1 MRLNMRLVFIFLCFL
16 KFSSSVSFNEKQKD
30 KALNVLGD
38 VLDLGKNLTSGL
50 AKLPKYGP
58 GFAILGGILEAI
70 QTFLPAPRDTKFEA
84 IIGGI
89 RQIKNM
95 VKDVKET
102 LERLSVKQQ
111 FQNKKNSFMKEINRL
126 EEAAANNEEATLTET
141 NDTARE
147 HHITELNDIC
157 SGGECIVALKTVI
170 SFINGDVTSSSIL
183 SDLYNVTNG
192 HKFLIEEYS
201 LYLSE
206 ELTPDLETMS
216 KTVDKIIHACVRD
229 VSRNLKADVIE
240 RTSKDKDKKTVM
252 NNIKN
257 LREDK
262 YLWLDMEILVYDAIQ
277 GSDKHCFDSRKSVSM
292 LTGADKQFNL
302 VIFIRNHTKCSLPE
316 TIITIARQSINLEDN
331 SESKNATSKYM
342 QMIDSFMG
350 YDLKETVNRSYWGA
364 AVIKKDAN
372 VLFSNYTGSCVF
384 SKEDSEFLFFI
395 LPMKADENFKGLKV
409 NNNKDGSIKNTSIT
423 VIMLIP
429 VTLSFLFW

>member
-16 KFSSSVSFNEKQKD
+16 KFSSSVSFNEKQQD

-38 VLDLGKNLTSGL
+38 VLDLGTNLTSGL

-126 EEAAANNEEATLTET
+126 EEAAANNEEATLTKT

-147 HHITELNDIC
+147 LHITELNDIC

-201 LYLSE
+201 LYLSQVVFRG
-206 ELTPDLETMS
+206 LIAWMTYMARKYDIDFAS
-216 KTVDKIIHACVRD
+216 
-229 VSRNLKADVIE
+229 
-240 RTSKDKDKKTVM
+240 KKT
-252 NNIKN
+252 
-257 LREDK
+257 RRT
-262 YLWLDMEILVYDAIQ
+262 Y
-277 GSDKHCFDSRKSVSM
+277 SRS
-292 LTGADKQFNL
+292 
-302 VIFIRNHTKCSLPE
+302 
-316 TIITIARQSINLEDN
+316 
-331 SESKNATSKYM
+331 
-342 QMIDSFMG
+342 
-350 YDLKETVNRSYWGA
+350 
-364 AVIKKDAN
+364 
-372 VLFSNYTGSCVF
+372 
-384 SKEDSEFLFFI
+384 
-395 LPMKADENFKGLKV
+395 
-409 NNNKDGSIKNTSIT
+409 
-423 VIMLIP
+423 
-429 VTLSFLFW
+429 